1 MEIVLIITGL
11 GMGGAEKQVCLL
23 ADRFAHLGHRV
34 TLFSLTDSAFVKP
47 THQSIKIIE
56 LGMKKTPFGFLCA
69 YLKLRKLIKKS
80 QPDVIHSH
88 MFHANIM
95 ARLLRL
101 TTKLKRLVCTAHS
114 NNEGGKLRMLTY
126 RLTNFLADIN
136 TNVSIKS
143 VQAFIEQKAVNKGQM
158 QAVYNGI
165 DIHRFSPNDN
175 KQILATIDVPD
186 DKFIFIAVGRLTE
199 AKDYPNLFNAMAIL
213 KNINP
218 NFVILVVG
226 DGELKVELQSTV
238 QDLDLNKHIHF
249 LGVRNDVPAL
259 MNASD
264 AFVLPSAWEGFGL
277 VVAEAMACEKPVVVT
292 DCGGVAEVLDDC
304 GLLVKPRDSKALAQA
319 MLDILNMTQLER
331 QLIGKKA
338 RQHILENFAIDN
350 IVEQWMVIYEAK

>member
-1 MEIVLIITGL
+1 
-11 GMGGAEKQVCLL
+11 MGGAEKQVCLL

-34 TLFSLTDSAFVKP
+34 TLISLTGSTLVKP

-56 LGMKKTPFGFLCA
+56 LGMKKTPFGFLCT
-69 YLKLRKLIKKS
+69 YSKLRKLIKKS

-143 VQAFIEQKAVNKGQM
+143 VQAFIEQKAVNKDQM

-165 DIHRFSPNDN
+165 DIHRFSSKDN
-175 KQILATIDVPD
+175 KQTLATIDVSD

-199 AKDYPNLFNAMAIL
+199 AKDYPNLFNAVAML
-213 KNINP
+213 KNSNP
-218 NFVILVVG
+218 DFVVLIVG
-226 DGELKVELQSTV
+226 GGALKVELQGMV
-238 QDLDLNKHIHF
+238 KDLDLEQHIYF

-264 AFVLPSAWEGFGL
+264 AFVLSSAWEGFPL
-277 VVAEAMACEKPVVVT
+277 VIAEAMACEKFIIAT
-292 DCGGVAEVLDDC
+292 DCGGIAEAVDEFGVLVEPKNSN
-304 GLLVKPRDSKALAQA
+304 LLAQA
-319 MLDILNMTQLER
+319 MLDTLNMTQQER
-331 QLIGKKA
+331 QLIGTKA
-338 RQHILENFAIDN
+338 RQHILDNFAIDK
-350 IVEQWMVIYEAK
+350 IVEQWMAIYEAK